1 MTQTAAPDSAL
12 EGVSKPLAGMR
23 KVAARR
29 MVEAWAA
36 PVFHLGVDVDMS
48 RVLGADLK
56 SLGGTVTDAILQ
68 ACAAA
73 LVETPSL
80 NAHFTDNTITT
91 YDRVNIGLAVATEK
105 GLTVPVLSDLQ
116 GLDLAGIAGKRKDVV
131 NRARAGKLGMADVT
145 GGTFTVSN
153 LGMLGIDRF
162 DAILNPPQIAILAVG
177 STVQTPVVRDGQV
190 VVRPLAA
197 FTLTCDHRAVDGA
210 GGAALLA
217 GIRRF
222 MEQGTD
228 PA

>member
-1 MTQTAAPDSAL
+1 MTQAATDGAL

-36 PVFHLGVDVDMS
+36 PVFHLGVDVDMT
-48 RVLGADLK
+48 RVLTSDLK

-73 LVETPSL
+73 LVETPAL
-80 NAHFTDNTITT
+80 NAHFADNVITT
-91 YDRVNIGLAVATEK
+91 YERVNIGLAVATEK

-131 NRARAGKLGMADVT
+131 SRARAGKLGMADVT

-177 STVQTPVVRDGQV
+177 STVQTPVVRDGEV
-190 VVRPLAA
+190 VVRPMAA

-210 GGAALLA
+210 GGAGLLA

-228 PA
+228 TA